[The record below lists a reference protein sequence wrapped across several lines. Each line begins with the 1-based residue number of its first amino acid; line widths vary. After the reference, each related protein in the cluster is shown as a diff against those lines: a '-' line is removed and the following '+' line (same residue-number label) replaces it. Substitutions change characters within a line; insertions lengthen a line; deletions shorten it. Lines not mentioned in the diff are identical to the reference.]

1 MVGEEKKREGHEEAV
16 LVARGATRVILDL
29 REKNLELEA
38 RIAAAEEWTFKPEM
52 PMDLAELVRI
62 LRGEGS

>member
-1 MVGEEKKREGHEEAV
+1 MKRPD
-16 LVARGATRVILDL
+16 ILDMWAEDVDSCHAECVDYDL
-29 REKNLELEA
+29 RDSARYAKELEA

-62 LRGEGS
+62 LRGEE